1 MAERRAQLRVLD
13 IALCDELEDAG
24 ALTFQS
30 LREQVAARNLL
41 HAPVSDE
48 SLWEWWHYA
57 KRRRI
62 IEPVQNADEMS
73 LSDRGRARLEEVQ
86 RTAAAPSAPKARAV
100 VRYLIPP
107 GLTGALVAGAVGVL
121 NKSTA
126 LALGALAVIAV
137 TLSYWLVAE
146 LSDYLFAK
154 QIDPR
159 FQRAWLKR
167 TVAWLDGDQVRWLG
181 RTVHDATDKTAIKRL
196 HMPALPS
203 LTPPADLGGASP

>member
-1 MAERRAQLRVLD
+1 MAERRAQLRILD
-13 IALCDELEDAG
+13 IALCAELEDAG

-30 LREQVAARNLL
+30 LREQVSARNLL

-62 IEPVQNADEMS
+62 VEPGLDPDEMS

-107 GLTGALVAGAVGVL
+107 GLAGALVAGALGVL
-121 NKSTA
+121 NKSRA
-126 LALGALAVIAV
+126 LALGAIAIIAV
-137 TLSYWLVAE
+137 ALIYWFLAE
-146 LSDYLFAK
+146 LIDFLFAK
-154 QIDPR
+154 RIDPR
-159 FQRAWLKR
+159 VERAWLKR

-181 RTVHDATDKTAIKRL
+181 WTRHDAADKAAMKRL
-196 HMPALPS
+196 HTPALPS
-203 LTPPADLGGASP
+203 DAGRPPVM